1 MDTKHKGLGYV
12 GDEGNFSRYTFW
24 LEDRRIFDV
33 LVDNATQVSD
43 ADLPAGVTAEPGVT
57 FHPISIARVDA
68 PTDTRQPTK
77 GFGAK
82 VLKGVVDG
90 DGMPLGLNHQI
101 SQTSVSGYVTPR
113 VAYLLARLFV
123 PAAA

>member
-1 MDTKHKGLGYV
+1 MKQKHKGLGYV
-12 GDEGNFSRYTFW
+12 GDEGAFSRYTFW

-33 LVDNATQVSD
+33 LVDNGAEATDVPD
-43 ADLPAGVTAEPGVT
+43 TIVAEPGVT

-77 GFGAK
+77 GFAAK
-82 VLKGVVDG
+82 VLSGVVDNE
-90 DGMPLGLNHQI
+90 GMPIGLNHQI
-101 SQTSVSGYVTPR
+101 SQTSVSAYVTPR
-113 VAYLLARLFV
+113 VPYLLARLFV